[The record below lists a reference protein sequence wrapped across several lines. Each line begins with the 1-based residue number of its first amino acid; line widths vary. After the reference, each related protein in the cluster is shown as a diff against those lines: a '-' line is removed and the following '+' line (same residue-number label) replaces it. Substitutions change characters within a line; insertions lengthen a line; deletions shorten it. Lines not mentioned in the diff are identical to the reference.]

1 MALSLSLLFD
11 LMLGFGM
18 SFYDAQ
24 GDAAKSATLRKLQ
37 KAKASGVNVDAHMQ
51 QVADDLLGNV
61 PLDWAQMDA
70 EIDDEVADFLG
81 DNNG

>member
-11 LMLGFGM
+11 LVLGFGM

-37 KAKASGVNVDAHMQ
+37 KAKAAGANVDAHMQ
-51 QVADDLLGNV
+51 KVADDLLGNV
-61 PLDWAQMDA
+61 PLDWTQLDA
-70 EIDDEVADFLG
+70 DIDAAAADFLG